1 MTITS
6 NEDSKLIK
14 IDVSGLEVGMHVVQL
29 DKNWLESSF
38 LYQGF
43 IIENQND
50 ILLLEK
56 ECQHVWIEPVT
67 ERKSSK
73 KGERLQVLQSEQN
86 KKTRYVNK
94 LSMAR
99 EYEKSYEGFKTSRR
113 KTKTILD
120 EVVYS
125 DVINVEAAK
134 ETVETCLESIVR
146 NPNAMLW
153 MSRVR
158 EVASY
163 TADHSLNVCILCIA
177 FGRQLGYG
185 KDELFALGISGLLH
199 DVGKMRV
206 PDSVLNKPGKLSP
219 KEWKQM
225 QAHVIFG
232 RNLLMTSPDIGQSVD
247 VAYTHHERIDG
258 KGYPKGLDGSQISQY
273 AKIVSLAD
281 SFDAMTANR
290 IYSKSMTP
298 SAAVKEIY
306 ANRGTQFDEKLAL
319 QFIKIIGLYPPGT
332 IVELVNGCLGI
343 VLERSQKYQRLPK
356 VLLLKNT
363 SGNKVRKE
371 LIDLSLIEQGKMD
384 RSFLIKSDHHDGYE
398 GLNVADYQH
407 FIISLG

>member
-1 MTITS
+1 MSITS
-6 NEDSKLIK
+6 NEDFKLIK
-14 IDVSGLEVGMHVVQL
+14 IPVSGIEIGMNVVQL
-29 DKNWLESSF
+29 DKDWLESSF

-43 IIENQND
+43 IIESHDD
-50 ILLLEK
+50 IRLLEE

-67 ERKSSK
+67 ERKSRK
-73 KGERLQVLQSEQN
+73 KGERLQVLNNEKN
-86 KKTRYVNK
+86 KKTRYINK
-94 LSMAR
+94 LSMSR

-120 EVVYS
+120 EVVFS
-125 DVINVEAAK
+125 DVINVKAAK
-134 ETVETCLESIVR
+134 EAVETCLESIVR

-177 FGRQLGYG
+177 FGRQLGYSR
-185 KDELFALGISGLLH
+185 DELFTLGISGLLH

-206 PDSVLNKPGKLSP
+206 PDSVLNKPGKLSS

-232 RNLLMTSPDIGQSVD
+232 RNLLMESPDIGQSVD

-258 KGYPKGLDGSQISQY
+258 KGYPKGLVGSQISQY

-332 IVELVNGCLGI
+332 VVELVNGYLGI

-363 SGNKVRKE
+363 SGNNVRKE